1 MLWDTVIDV
10 FSTEAEKKTLRD
22 KNAGGVVIGSGELV
36 EDCRKAINS
45 SGEIA
50 SLCENPDDK
59 PVKFPNDLL
68 LYTLENIDW
77 VPPSMP
83 RLLGLARLIIGEDN
97 DALLKILVE
106 GRNPTFRHV
115 PRTQRVD
122 TDFVHD
128 VMKDKSVYALYI
140 NTKVQIA
147 DMFTKG
153 SFAIPQWKILCDMA
167 QVRQTPTK
175 ITQQAPLPVED
186 LQPQTPKKKSRPKKN
201 AKTLGKSSPPDE
213 TENIHAF
220 SSFCTDSRPCCRC

>member
-1 MLWDTVIDV
+1 MSHSTTEAETISLDAGLRLEALPLLMLWDIVIDV
-10 FSTEAEKKTLRD
+10 FSTEADKAKLRAQ
-22 KNAGGVVIGSGELV
+22 NAGGVVHGSGVLADE
-36 EDCRKAINS
+36 CRKAIAP

-50 SLCENPDDK
+50 ALIDITEKEEAP
-59 PVKFPNDLL
+59 FPNDLL
-68 LYTLENIDW
+68 IYTLENIDW

-97 DALLKILVE
+97 DAVLKILIK

-122 TDFVHD
+122 TDFIHD

-153 SFAIPQWKILCDMA
+153 S
-167 QVRQTPTK
+167 
-175 ITQQAPLPVED
+175 
-186 LQPQTPKKKSRPKKN
+186 
-201 AKTLGKSSPPDE
+201 
-213 TENIHAF
+213 
-220 SSFCTDSRPCCRC
+220 

>member
-1 MLWDTVIDV
+1 MYFADADFASSLRDSKSTSGGYLVLLGPQAFVPIAWLCKKQGGISHSTTEAETISLDAGLRLEALPILMLWDIVIDT
-10 FSTEAEKKTLRD
+10 FSTEAEKQTLRAR
-22 KNAGGVVIGSGELV
+22 KAGGVILGSGELAN
-36 EDCRKAINS
+36 ECRKAVKS
-45 SGEIA
+45 SGEIGA
-50 SLCENPDDK
+50 LSARAFAPATDQQ

-97 DALLKILVE
+97 DALLGILVK

-140 NTKVQIA
+140 NTK
-147 DMFTKG
+147 
-153 SFAIPQWKILCDMA
+153 A
-167 QVRQTPTK
+167 Q
-175 ITQQAPLPVED
+175 
-186 LQPQTPKKKSRPKKN
+186 N
-201 AKTLGKSSPPDE
+201 
-213 TENIHAF
+213 
-220 SSFCTDSRPCCRC
+220 C